1 MHYCEGEP
9 FNIERLYR
17 GSILNHHA
25 FLLADE
31 NDTNARCASTVSVFM
46 LAYDDHNVIRTRTAE
61 LDNEIKK
68 IESELLGM
76 ENPIALDYLIKVP
89 KEKKIARDF

>member
-1 MHYCEGEP
+1 VDVMHYCEGEP

-17 GSILNHHA
+17 GSILNHHS

-46 LAYDDHNVIRTRTAE
+46 LSYEDLSMIRSRTAE

-68 IESELLGM
+68 IESELLG
-76 ENPIALDYLIKVP
+76 
-89 KEKKIARDF
+89 

>member
-17 GSILNHHA
+17 GSILNHHS

-46 LAYDDHNVIRTRTAE
+46 LAYDDLNLIRTRTAE

-68 IESELLGM
+68 IES
-76 ENPIALDYLIKVP
+76 
-89 KEKKIARDF
+89 